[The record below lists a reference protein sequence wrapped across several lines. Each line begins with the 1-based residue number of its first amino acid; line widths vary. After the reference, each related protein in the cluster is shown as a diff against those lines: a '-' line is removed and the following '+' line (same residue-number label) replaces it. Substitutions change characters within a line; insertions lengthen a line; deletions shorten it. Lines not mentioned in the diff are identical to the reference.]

1 VKFLISVVV
10 LFVVSMAIG
19 FVVHGFFLESEYAK
33 LPNLFRPQDDAQHY
47 FGHMLLAHI
56 VMSVGIT
63 WIYRQGREAKPF
75 FMQGVRFGAALA
87 MVVTIPLYL
96 IYYAVQPMPE
106 SLVAKQLAFDT
117 VGMLILGVVA
127 AAVNRT

>member
-1 VKFLISVVV
+1 MKFLVSVVV
-10 LFVVSMAIG
+10 LFVVSMAVG
-19 FVVHGFFLESEYAK
+19 VMVHGIFLESEYAK
-33 LPNLFRPQDDAQHY
+33 LPHLFRPKDEAQRY
-47 FGHMLLAHI
+47 FGQMLLAHV
-56 VMSVGIT
+56 VMAVGIT

-117 VGMLILGVVA
+117 IGMLLLGVVA
-127 AAVNRT
+127 AAVN